1 MSLQDALTQDH
12 KQFSRCIKQQKSNP
26 AGGWGT
32 SPWWCPKKGRAG
44 GGIGTAGHFGD
55 TGTPSWQLQGGID
68 GTKKAW
74 KWEWGLEKLREP
86 VPLSDRVQEE
96 GEPSARH
103 IGGMLRAFWGW
114 RLLPSQPSA
123 SAGAVLPPPAPPV
136 DIAQLCWPGDT
147 SSALVWCWVCKE
159 LVHVDM
165 LQLCATA
172 GIPQGLEAAGFAP
185 SHAAAAHKRGFSLQ
199 LSATWVSGFCSEQ
212 WLGFVSQPSSR
223 FLPGEHTRVMPQ
235 PPPAGC
241 GAWS

>member
-44 GGIGTAGHFGD
+44 GGIGTTGHFGD

-96 GEPSARH
+96 GEPSAQH

-114 RLLPSQPSA
+114 RLLPSQTSA

-136 DIAQLCWPGDT
+136 DIAQLCWPGT
-147 SSALVWCWVCKE
+147 HPVLWFGAGCARSWCTWTCCSSAPRRASHKVWKQRGLLLPTPLQHTKGAFPCSFRPPGCLVFVLSSGWGLCLSPV
-159 LVHVDM
+159 LVSSLVS
-165 LQLCATA
+165 T
-172 GIPQGLEAAGFAP
+172 
-185 SHAAAAHKRGFSLQ
+185 RG
-199 LSATWVSGFCSEQ
+199 
-212 WLGFVSQPSSR
+212 
-223 FLPGEHTRVMPQ
+223 
-235 PPPAGC
+235 
-241 GAWS
+241 